1 MTIQQI
7 TARLNNLRVYG
18 LAMMDKTLPE
28 FLALQKIERKVSLIV
43 QAVDNGAIPAARLK
57 TADRNL
63 TKAGF

>member
-28 FLALQKIERKVSLIV
+28 FLALQKIERKVSMIV
-43 QAVDNGAIPAARLK
+43 HAVDNGVSPASRLK
-57 TADRNL
+57 TADKL
-63 TKAGF
+63 LSKVGF